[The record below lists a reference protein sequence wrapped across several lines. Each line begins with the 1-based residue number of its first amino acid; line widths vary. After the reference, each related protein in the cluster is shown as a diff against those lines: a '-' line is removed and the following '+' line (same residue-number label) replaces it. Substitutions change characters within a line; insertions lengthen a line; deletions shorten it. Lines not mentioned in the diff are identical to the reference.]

1 MTDRLT
7 QLEKL
12 IAADPND
19 TFCLYGLAMEH
30 AKQGATDKAVALYDR
45 ALQVDPGMC
54 YAYFHKAK
62 ALEAADRLDS
72 ARQTLRDGLAT
83 AKRVGDAKAANEIA
97 GFLDE
102 IT

>member
-1 MTDRLT
+1 VSDRLA

-19 TFCLYGLAMEH
+19 SFCLYGLAMEY
-30 AKQGATDKAVALYDR
+30 AKQDDTDKAVDLFDR
-45 ALQVDPGMC
+45 ALQVDPDMC

-62 ALEAADRLDS
+62 ALEAADQMDA
-72 ARQTLRDGLAT
+72 ARQTLRNGLDV
-83 AKRVGDAKAANEIA
+83 AKRVGDAKAVNEIA